1 MLSRGIDIYKKRVNM
16 SILEYS
22 NIDIYI
28 LVIYLRRSIMTNVI
42 ELNDVNFDSEV
53 KRSTQP
59 VLVDFYATWCGPCR
73 KQLPIMDEVAKEF
86 ASKARITK
94 MNVDDGKIKAAEF
107 GISSIPALLVFKDGK
122 VAEKLVGLHSQNQL
136 SSILNKYL

>member
-1 MLSRGIDIYKKRVNM
+1 MN
-16 SILEYS
+16 
-22 NIDIYI
+22 
-28 LVIYLRRSIMTNVI
+28 TI

-59 VLVDFYATWCGPCR
+59 VLVDFFATWCGPCK
-73 KQLPIMDEVAKEF
+73 KQLPIMDDVAKEF
-86 ASKARITK
+86 AGKARIAKMNVEDGQSKAR
-94 MNVDDGKIKAAEF
+94 EY

-122 VAEKLVGLHSQNQL
+122 VVENLVGLHTQGQL

>member
-1 MLSRGIDIYKKRVNM
+1 MN
-16 SILEYS
+16 
-22 NIDIYI
+22 
-28 LVIYLRRSIMTNVI
+28 TI

-73 KQLPIMDEVAKEF
+73 KQLPVMDEIAKDY
-86 ASKARITK
+86 SGKARIGK

-107 GISSIPALLVFKDGK
+107 GISSIPALLVFKDGQ
-122 VAEKLVGLHSQNQL
+122 VVERMVGLHSKGQL
-136 SSILNKYL
+136 SQILDKYL

>member
-1 MLSRGIDIYKKRVNM
+1 MN
-16 SILEYS
+16 
-22 NIDIYI
+22 
-28 LVIYLRRSIMTNVI
+28 TI

-73 KQLPIMDEVAKEF
+73 KQLPVMDEMAKDY
-86 ASKARITK
+86 SGKVRIGK

-107 GISSIPALLVFKDGK
+107 GISSIPALLVFQDGQ
-122 VAEKLVGLHSQNQL
+122 VVERLVGLHSKSQL
-136 SSILNKYL
+136 SQIIDKYL

>member
-1 MLSRGIDIYKKRVNM
+1 MNTV
-16 SILEYS
+16 
-22 NIDIYI
+22 
-28 LVIYLRRSIMTNVI
+28 

-73 KQLPIMDEVAKEF
+73 KQLPIMDEMAKDYTG
-86 ASKARITK
+86 KVRIGK

-107 GISSIPALLVFKDGK
+107 GISSIPALLVFQDGQ
-122 VAEKLVGLHSQNQL
+122 VVERLVGLHSKSQL
-136 SSILNKYL
+136 SQIIDKYL

>member
-1 MLSRGIDIYKKRVNM
+1 MN
-16 SILEYS
+16 
-22 NIDIYI
+22 
-28 LVIYLRRSIMTNVI
+28 TI

-73 KQLPIMDEVAKEF
+73 KQLPIMYEIAEDYTG
-86 ASKARITK
+86 KARIGK

-107 GISSIPALLVFKDGK
+107 GISSIPALLVFQDGQ
-122 VAEKLVGLHSQNQL
+122 VVERLVGLHSKSQL
-136 SSILNKYL
+136 SQIIEKYL

>member
-1 MLSRGIDIYKKRVNM
+1 
-16 SILEYS
+16 
-22 NIDIYI
+22 
-28 LVIYLRRSIMTNVI
+28 MTNVI

-73 KQLPIMDEVAKEF
+73 KQIPVMDEVAKEF
-86 ASKARITK
+86 ADKARIAK
-94 MNVDDGKIKAAEF
+94 MNVDDGKIKSAEF
-107 GISSIPALLVFKDGK
+107 GISSIPALLIFQDGK
-122 VAEKLVGLHSQNQL
+122 VVERLVGLHSQGQL

>member
-1 MLSRGIDIYKKRVNM
+1 MN
-16 SILEYS
+16 
-22 NIDIYI
+22 
-28 LVIYLRRSIMTNVI
+28 TI

-73 KQLPIMDEVAKEF
+73 KQLPIMDEMAKDY
-86 ASKARITK
+86 SGKVRIGK

-107 GISSIPALLVFKDGK
+107 GISSIPALLVFQDGQ
-122 VAEKLVGLHSQNQL
+122 VVERLVGLHSKSQL
-136 SSILNKYL
+136 SQIIEKYL

>member
-1 MLSRGIDIYKKRVNM
+1 MN
-16 SILEYS
+16 
-22 NIDIYI
+22 
-28 LVIYLRRSIMTNVI
+28 TI

-73 KQLPIMDEVAKEF
+73 KQLPIMDEMAKDYTG
-86 ASKARITK
+86 KARIGK

-107 GISSIPALLVFKDGK
+107 GISSIPALLVFQDGQ
-122 VAEKLVGLHSQNQL
+122 VVERLVGLHSKSQL
-136 SSILNKYL
+136 SQIIEKYL